1 LWDIL
6 GIISTCKTLVSEM
19 PGISRSS
26 DVEMMVHHV
35 THTIW
40 KRGDQGK
47 VGARGQI

>member
-1 LWDIL
+1 
-6 GIISTCKTLVSEM
+6 M
-19 PGISRSS
+19 PGISTPS
-26 DVEMMVHHV
+26 DVEMIVYHV